1 MDQNV
6 ENNGNVGNQLNITD
20 NTGPIIFTTHS
31 RLAQR
36 FIDLKNEVANEAR
49 FDQFID
55 DLKQYRTKLDGKS
68 MSDKLLDGNFS
79 DAEISRATKY
89 SLAYHKKARKNRF
102 YESAQKIDVEIFG
115 LMVMNFETYVE
126 PSIIG
131 GVDKAQIKELVTEKV
146 INPILEK
153 LNKDGGND
161 TLLNYTAKDIFGML
175 YFLTGKCHI
184 NWADYDS
191 I

>member
-1 MDQNV
+1 MSQNI
-6 ENNGNVGNQLNITD
+6 ENSGEIGNQLNISGGST
-20 NTGPIIFTTHS
+20 NVNFSPVS

-36 FIDLKNEVANEAR
+36 FIDLKNEVANEKR
-49 FDQFID
+49 FELFID

-68 MSDKLLDGNFS
+68 MSEKLLDGNFS
-79 DAEISRATKY
+79 EAEISRATKY

-126 PSIIG
+126 PSIIN
-131 GVDKAQIKELVTEKV
+131 GVDKTQIKELVTERV

-153 LNKDGGND
+153 LNTEGGSD
-161 TLLNYTAKDIFGML
+161 TLLNYSAKDIMGML

-191 I
+191 V